1 MQIILIICFIIFF
14 LLLLIFFSTLKIKIK
29 EVKINTDNNIKIYD
43 IDFCF
48 YFFKIMYFKI
58 NVNNK
63 KRKKNKF
70 KSKLLEKILNVEE
83 DFDKWRVKKII
94 GIIKS
99 IKIERINLNIDFGLE
114 DVIVTS
120 FITAFISSIL
130 GILLA
135 NKIQKY
141 KKENV
146 KYKVVPFYINRNFL
160 NLELNCIIF
169 TKVVHIIHMIIKQ
182 KRRSEEKNGRTSNRK
197 FNVNSY
203 G

>member
-1 MQIILIICFIIFF
+1 MQVLAIIFLILFF
-14 LLLLIFFSTLKIKIK
+14 LLLLLILSTLKIKIK
-29 EVKINTDNNIKIYD
+29 EVIINTESDVKIYD

-48 YFFKIMYFKI
+48 YFYNIRYLKI

-63 KRKKNKF
+63 NIKKNKF
-70 KSKLLEKILNVEE
+70 KSKLLEKILNVEAG
-83 DFDKWRVKKII
+83 FDKWRFKKIA

-99 IKIERINLNIDFGLE
+99 IKIEIIHLNIKFGLE
-114 DVIVTS
+114 DVIATS
-120 FITAFISSIL
+120 FTTAFISSIL

-135 NKIQKY
+135 NKIRTYEKD
-141 KKENV
+141 NV
-146 KYKVVPFYINRNFL
+146 KYKVEPYYINRNFL

-197 FNVNSY
+197 LNANSY

>member
-1 MQIILIICFIIFF
+1 MQILFIIFF
-14 LLLLIFFSTLKIKIK
+14 IIFLLLTILVLSTLKIKIK
-29 EVKINTDNNIKIYD
+29 EVIINTEKNTKIYD

-48 YFFKIMYFKI
+48 YLFKIMYLKV

-63 KRKKNKF
+63 KIKKNKF

-83 DFDKWRVKKII
+83 GFDKWRVKKII

-99 IKIERINLNIDFGLE
+99 IKIERIKLILEFGLE
-114 DVIVTS
+114 DVIATS
-120 FITAFISSIL
+120 FTTAAISSII
-130 GILLA
+130 GVLLA

-141 KKENV
+141 KKEKV
-146 KYKVVPFYINRNFL
+146 EYKVVPYYINRNFL

-182 KRRSEEKNGRTSNRK
+182 KRRSEEKYGGTSNRK
-197 FNVNSY
+197 FNANSY

>member
-1 MQIILIICFIIFF
+1 MQIILMFCFIIFF
-14 LLLLIFFSTLKIKIK
+14 LLLVLFFSTLKIKIK
-29 EVKINTDNNIKIYD
+29 EVKINTESNTKIYD

-48 YFFKIMYFKI
+48 YIFRIMYFKI

-63 KRKKNKF
+63 KIKKNKF

-83 DFDKWRVKKII
+83 GFDKWRIKKII

-99 IKIERINLNIDFGLE
+99 IKIERIHLNIDFGL
-114 DVIVTS
+114 DNVIVTS
-120 FITAFISSIL
+120 FTTALISSIL

-135 NKIQKY
+135 NKMQKY
-141 KKENV
+141 KKEKV
-146 KYKVVPFYINRNFL
+146 EYKVVPFYINRNFL

-182 KRRSEEKNGRTSNRK
+182 KRRSEEKYGRTSNRK
-197 FNVNSY
+197 FNANSY

>member
-1 MQIILIICFIIFF
+1 MHIILIICFIIFF
-14 LLLLIFFSTLKIKIK
+14 LLLVIFFSTLKIKIK
-29 EVKINTDNNIKIYD
+29 EVKIDTDKNLKIYD

-48 YFFKIMYFKI
+48 YFLKIMYFKV

-63 KRKKNKF
+63 KIKKNKF
-70 KSKLLEKILNVEE
+70 KSKILEKILNVEE
-83 DFDKWRVKKII
+83 GFDKWRIKKII
-94 GIIKS
+94 GIINS
-99 IKIERINLNIDFGLE
+99 IKIETIHLNIDFGLD
-114 DVIVTS
+114 DVIATS
-120 FITAFISSIL
+120 FATAVISSIL

-135 NKIQKY
+135 NKIQEY
-141 KKENV
+141 KKDNV

-182 KRRSEEKNGRTSNRK
+182 KRRSEEKYGRTSNRK
-197 FNVNSY
+197 FNANSY

>member
-1 MQIILIICFIIFF
+1 MHIILIICFIIFF
-14 LLLLIFFSTLKIKIK
+14 LLLVIFFSTLKIKIK
-29 EVKINTDNNIKIYD
+29 EVKIDTDKNLKIYD

-48 YFFKIMYFKI
+48 YFFKIMYFKV

-63 KRKKNKF
+63 KIKKNKF
-70 KSKLLEKILNVEE
+70 KSKILEKILNVEE
-83 DFDKWRVKKII
+83 GFDKWRIKKII
-94 GIIKS
+94 GIINS
-99 IKIERINLNIDFGLE
+99 IKIETIHLNIDFGLD
-114 DVIVTS
+114 DVIATS
-120 FITAFISSIL
+120 FATAVISSIL

-135 NKIQKY
+135 NKIQEY
-141 KKENV
+141 KKDNV

-182 KRRSEEKNGRTSNRK
+182 KRRSEEKYGRTSNRK
-197 FNVNSY
+197 FNANSY